1 MAPKLI
7 ILCTLL
13 FAVTATCAT
22 AQDTA
27 KNNAKIPPAFWGE
40 FGYGASSVGSFSGI
54 VYVNAQITQKLII
67 TGGLQGESNQ
77 PLSVINLSAR
87 HEVDLN
93 SISLFIGKIYKQEY
107 SMFIISAG
115 LSYVQHQDL
124 TTYGL
129 FSATPAINQSKYVVG
144 VPILIRGYWV
154 LGQCIGLGAG
164 LYGNFNTQQSSGG
177 ATLLLAFGRIQTHQ
191 PRHIKPRDPLHIF
204 N

>member
-1 MAPKLI
+1 MAPKFI

-13 FAVTATCAT
+13 LAVTAICA
-22 AQDTA
+22 AQDTT
-27 KNNAKIPPAFWGE
+27 KSNTKIPPAFWGE

-54 VYVNAQITQKLII
+54 VYGNAQITQKLII

-93 SISLFIGKIYKQEY
+93 SVNLFIGKIYKQEY

-115 LSYVQHQDL
+115 LSYVQDQQL

-144 VPILIRGYWV
+144 VPVLIRGYWV
-154 LGQCIGLGAG
+154 WGQCVALGAG
-164 LYGNFNTQQSSGG
+164 VYGNFNTQQSSGG

-191 PRHIKPRDPLHIF
+191 PRHIKPRHPLHIF